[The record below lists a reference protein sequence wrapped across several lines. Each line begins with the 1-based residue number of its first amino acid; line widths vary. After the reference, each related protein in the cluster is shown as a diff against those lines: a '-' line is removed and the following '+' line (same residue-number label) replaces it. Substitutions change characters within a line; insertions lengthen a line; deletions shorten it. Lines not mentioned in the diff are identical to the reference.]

1 MSLARVIVNLPQ
13 DVQCGYLNEDGWT
26 LVILCYVLGL
36 GPTFFLSVWTPFGCC
51 LVEGNVDFGLGKL
64 VGLEEAFNAFDFGAH

>member
-1 MSLARVIVNLPQ
+1 MFWALDPRFSFQ
-13 DVQCGYLNEDGWT
+13 F
-26 LVILCYVLGL
+26 
-36 GPTFFLSVWTPFGCC
+36 GPLFGCC